1 MQRHACSP
9 HPAAALATF
18 SGRTAAAPAGGAV
31 AKASFSGRTA
41 AAPAAVAAGRWP
53 RRLRASTASTASVQ
67 TLDVASHILDGMDTV
82 IFDCDGV
89 LWRGNETI
97 NNAAAALRELRRRGK
112 RLLFVTN
119 NSSKSRAAYVKK
131 FQGLGIEATADEACL
146 EGSAAAA
153 AAGDAAF
160 RQSRCC

>member
-1 MQRHACSP
+1 MQRYACSP
-9 HPAAALATF
+9 HPAAALTSFSGRTAAVPAACSAALATF
-18 SGRTAAAPAGGAV
+18 SGRTAAA
-31 AKASFSGRTA
+31 S
-41 AAPAAVAAGRWP
+41 AAVATGRWP
-53 RRLRASTASTASVQ
+53 RRLRAFTASGHM
-67 TLDVASHILDGMDTV
+67 LDAPSHILDGMDTV

-97 NNAAAALRELRRRGK
+97 DNAAAALRELRRRGK

-131 FQGLGIEATADEACL
+131 FQGLGIEATAEEVRREC
-146 EGSAAAA
+146 SAA